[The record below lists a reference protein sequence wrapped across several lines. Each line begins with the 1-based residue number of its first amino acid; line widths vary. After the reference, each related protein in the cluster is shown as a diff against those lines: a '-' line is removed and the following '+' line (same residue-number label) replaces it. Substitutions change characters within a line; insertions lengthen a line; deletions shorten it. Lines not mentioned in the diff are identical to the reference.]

1 MEVIKKGGD
10 SMKKLVYPVMFV
22 LLSTFAFA
30 QTGLM
35 HYSGEKAG
43 INLMAFVYFAVMAF
57 IFSVIFWL
65 THNWLVKKKR

>member
-1 MEVIKKGGD
+1 
-10 SMKKLVYPVMFV
+10 MKKLVYPVMFV

-35 HYSGEKAG
+35 HYKETGSGS
-43 INLMAFVYFAVMAF
+43 NMLMGLVYFAAMAF

-65 THNWLVKKKR
+65 THNWLAKKR